1 MKARFILDTA
11 NAVMHGLKATRL
23 RTALAVL
30 GVTFGVAAVMAVFSI
45 GRGGE
50 ARVTMELNDIGIN
63 RAWLYPSEDASRGFK
78 LEDAAWLSGRI
89 DNAIIAAE
97 SQRTEDASSGS
108 VKATAQVI
116 GCEWELPEME
126 STSFIYGRFF
136 TKWEEDSARP
146 SVVLESRLAD
156 TLFGSRDPV
165 GLNLL
170 IAGRQCTIVGVVSK
184 RNTIDDG
191 DGECYI
197 PITTYNNWFSEDTVD
212 DISISAESP
221 ADLRAVSVKA
231 SMLLQSRTGGVKI
244 ETLDSE
250 TKIADNVLGTFKTV
264 ILCVAIVALI
274 VGGIG
279 IMNMMYMSVNE
290 RIREI
295 GIRKALGAKR
305 NQILLQFL
313 MEAVLLAVSGGV
325 LGILC
330 GIVLALAAS
339 ALADVPFII
348 PLFAPFLGTGF
359 AAAVGIIFG
368 VFPALKAANMSPVD
382 ALRSET

>member
-1 MKARFILDTA
+1 MKVRFVLDTL
-11 NAVMHGLKATRL
+11 NAVLHGLRATRL

-30 GVTFGVAAVMAVFSI
+30 GVSFGVAAVMAVFSI

-50 ARVTMELNDIGIN
+50 ARVKMELNDIGIN
-63 RAWLYPSEDASRGFK
+63 RAWMYPNEDASRGFK
-78 LEDAAWLSGRI
+78 LEDAAWLSERI
-89 DNAIIAAE
+89 DGAIIAAQSE
-97 SQRTEDASSGS
+97 RDADVGSGS
-108 VKATAQVI
+108 VKTTARVI
-116 GCEWELPEME
+116 GCEWQLTEME
-126 STSFIYGRFF
+126 STSFLYGRFF
-136 TKWEEDSARP
+136 TKWEENSARP
-146 SVVLESRLAD
+146 SAVLEARLA
-156 TLFGSRDPV
+156 TMLFGNRDPV
-165 GLNLL
+165 GLDLT
-170 IAGRQCTIVGVVSK
+170 IAGRQCKVVGVVSK
-184 RNTIDDG
+184 RNTLYDNG
-191 DGECYI
+191 VCYI
-197 PITTYNNWFSEDTVD
+197 PITTYENWFSEATVD

-221 ADLRAVSVKA
+221 SDLRAIRVKA
-231 SMLLQSRTGGVKI
+231 RMLLESRTGGVKVV
-244 ETLDSE
+244 TLDSE

-305 NQILLQFL
+305 NQIMLQFL
-313 MEAVLLAVSGGV
+313 LEAVLLAVSGGI

-330 GIVLALAAS
+330 GILLALAAS
-339 ALADVPFII
+339 ALAEVPFII
-348 PLFAPFLGTGF
+348 PLFAPFLGAAF
-359 AAAVGIIFG
+359 AASVGIVFG